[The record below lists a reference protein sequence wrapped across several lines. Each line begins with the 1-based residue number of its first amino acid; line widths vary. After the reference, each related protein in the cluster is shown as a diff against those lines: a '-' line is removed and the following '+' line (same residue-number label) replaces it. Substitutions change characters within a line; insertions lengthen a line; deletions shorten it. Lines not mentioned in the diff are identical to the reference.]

1 MFFFILISNS
11 RETKLKEK
19 RSLQTKVD
27 LGKIPFLFK
36 LISIQQQKFR
46 KSYIFFILFLIEV
59 HIIVLLMSVFLT

>member
-36 LISIQQQKFR
+36 IISIQKKFLE
-46 KSYIFFILFLIEV
+46 KVILFFILFSNRGSYFGV
-59 HIIVLLMSVFLT
+59 Y